1 MKKVLSVYLKPYYG
15 RMTIGFFIKF
25 IGTILDLWLP
35 WILAYMIDTIIPQQK
50 RDRIY
55 FWGLAM
61 LVCSVLALVLSVLA
75 NRMASKVASDVTETL
90 RHDLFARVMGLSNAQ
105 TDSLTKPSLI
115 ARLTTDTYNV
125 HQMLGRIQRIGVRA
139 PILVIGGVVV
149 TLTLDPVLTLV
160 LLSVMPAI
168 IFVTYYFSKKS
179 IPMYTALQVSVDR
192 FVRLL
197 REDIAGIRVIKALS
211 KMDYEKEKYDKINQ
225 EVVNH
230 EKKANVTMAVV
241 NPSMNMFLNL
251 GLVFVVIVG
260 AYRVDKGYSEVGK
273 ILAFLTYF
281 TIILNAVINISKM
294 FVIIPRQSHLQTAL
308 HR

>member
-90 RHDLFARVMGLSNAQ
+90 RHDLFARIMGLSNAQ
-105 TDSLTKPSLI
+105 TDGLTKPSLI

-179 IPMYTALQVSVDR
+179 IPMYTALQMSVDR
-192 FVRLL
+192 FVR
-197 REDIAGIRVIKALS
+197 
-211 KMDYEKEKYDKINQ
+211 
-225 EVVNH
+225 
-230 EKKANVTMAVV
+230 
-241 NPSMNMFLNL
+241 
-251 GLVFVVIVG
+251 
-260 AYRVDKGYSEVGK
+260 
-273 ILAFLTYF
+273 
-281 TIILNAVINISKM
+281 
-294 FVIIPRQSHLQTAL
+294 
-308 HR
+308 

>member
-1 MKKVLSVYLKPYYG
+1 
-15 RMTIGFFIKF
+15 
-25 IGTILDLWLP
+25 
-35 WILAYMIDTIIPQQK
+35 
-50 RDRIY
+50 
-55 FWGLAM
+55 
-61 LVCSVLALVLSVLA
+61 
-75 NRMASKVASDVTETL
+75 
-90 RHDLFARVMGLSNAQ
+90 
-105 TDSLTKPSLI
+105 
-115 ARLTTDTYNV
+115 
-125 HQMLGRIQRIGVRA
+125 MLGRIQRIGVRA

-230 EKKANVTMAVV
+230 EKKQM
-241 NPSMNMFLNL
+241 
-251 GLVFVVIVG
+251 
-260 AYRVDKGYSEVGK
+260 
-273 ILAFLTYF
+273 
-281 TIILNAVINISKM
+281 
-294 FVIIPRQSHLQTAL
+294 LQW
-308 HR
+308 RW